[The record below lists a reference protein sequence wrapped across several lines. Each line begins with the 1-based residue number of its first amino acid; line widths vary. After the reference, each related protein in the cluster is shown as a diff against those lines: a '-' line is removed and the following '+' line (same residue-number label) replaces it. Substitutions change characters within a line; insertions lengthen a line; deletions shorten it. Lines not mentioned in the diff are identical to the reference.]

1 MKTLYQILLVVSGL
15 CFFAIFGL
23 FFAGYSPGVIGFF
36 VVLMFV
42 SLALGIRQLENLKAF
57 SFTVWVFAAAA
68 MAMFYPALI
77 TEIRGYNTE
86 GLIVPLVQLIMFG
99 MGTALSVQ
107 DFAGVIKMP
116 KGVLVGLL
124 CQFVIMP
131 VTGISLA
138 LVFGLPAEIAAGVVL
153 IGSSPSGVASNVMTF
168 LAKGNLALS
177 VTLTTVATLVAPVMT
192 PFLMQIFAGQF
203 VPIVFFDMMVSIFN
217 MIIIPV
223 AAGLLF
229 NRIFRG
235 KVQWLHDIMPAV
247 SMAGIVAILAVI
259 IAAGRDNLLAIGV
272 ILIFVSIIHNAIGY
286 FLGYWGCRL
295 FKMDEKSCRTVAFE
309 VGMQN
314 GGLASGIA
322 ADMGRAATMG
332 LAPAIFGTWMNI
344 SGSFLAN
351 WWRRN
356 AIDEEVYEPVET
368 GEEAKKTEFQPK
380 ENSE

>member
-1 MKTLYQILLVVSGL
+1 MTIIYRTLFALSILCLLAAAVLFFGGFGEEYISLLVVG
-15 CFFAIFGL
+15 
-23 FFAGYSPGVIGFF
+23 
-36 VVLMFV
+36 MFL
-42 SLALGIRQLENLKAF
+42 SLALGSRGFESIKDY
-57 SFTVWVFAAAA
+57 SFTFWVFTAAAVG
-68 MAMFYPALI
+68 MFYPGSI
-77 TEIRGYNTE
+77 TRIGSYNTE

-99 MGTALSVQ
+99 MGTALSIQ
-107 DFAGVIKMP
+107 DFAGVVRMP
-116 KGVLVGLL
+116 KGVLIGLM

-131 VTGISLA
+131 LTGVTLA
-138 LVFGLPAEIAAGVVL
+138 LSFGLPAEVAAGVVL

-168 LAKGNLALS
+168 IAKGNLALS
-177 VTLTTVATLVAPVMT
+177 VTLTTVATLVAPLMT
-192 PFLMQIFAGQF
+192 PFLMQTFAGQF
-203 VPIVFFDMMVSIFN
+203 VPIVFYDMMISIFN

-235 KVQWLHDIMPAV
+235 KAQWLHDAMPGI
-247 SMAGIVAILAVI
+247 SMAGIVLILAVI
-259 IAAGRDNLLAIGV
+259 IAAGRDNLINIGL
-272 ILIFVSIIHNAIGY
+272 ILIAASIIHNAVGY

-295 FKMDEKSCRTVAFE
+295 FGLDEKSCRTIAFE

-351 WWRRN
+351 FWRKRP
-356 AIDEEVYEPVET
+356 IREEN
-368 GEEAKKTEFQPK
+368 G
-380 ENSE
+380 